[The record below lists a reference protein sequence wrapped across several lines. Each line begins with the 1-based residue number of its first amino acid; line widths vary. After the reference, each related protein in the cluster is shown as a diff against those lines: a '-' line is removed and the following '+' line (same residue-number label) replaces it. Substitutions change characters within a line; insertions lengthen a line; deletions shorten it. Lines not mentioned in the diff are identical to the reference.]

1 MNQLDFLP
9 AFPFHFSGIVLFGAL
24 LLAGFCAGEGLYRL
38 LRLPKVTGYVL
49 LGVVVGPG
57 VLNWFDQYFITQS
70 RVFVDIALG
79 MLLFEAGR
87 FLDLTWYRRN
97 PWVVTAGVAAGV
109 LAFVFVLGMLV
120 LLGVDPLVA
129 ALVAAIAMSTSP
141 SVVLMV
147 IRDLRAEGQVV
158 ERAMTVVALNSIMA
172 FLAVTVLWSGLH
184 ITHSVD
190 LSTAVAHPLYLL
202 AGSLLI
208 GLAGGYLLL
217 GLARLVGPRQ
227 GRQFVVIVAVI
238 LLAVG
243 IAQVLKLSVLI
254 SLLMLGAVTRNL
266 DQLNLREVD
275 LLGTGRLFIIVLFV
289 VVGASLKLDA
299 LVAGGWVALAL
310 ILARFCG
317 KAIALTAL
325 ASTSGISWRKALWI
339 SVAMLPLSG
348 SAIVLAHDVAAMYPE
363 LGAQL
368 TQIVYAAVAILEIIG
383 PIAVQIALRVSNEA
397 MPTEHSTG
405 SAGTT
410 RSAS

>member
-1 MNQLDFLP
+1 MNQVDFLP
-9 AFPFHFSGIVLFGAL
+9 AFPFHFSGIVLFGVL
-24 LLAGFCAGEGLYRL
+24 LLAGFCAGEALLRF

-49 LGVVVGPG
+49 LGVLVGPG

-97 PWVVTAGVAAGV
+97 PWVVTAGIAAGA
-109 LAFVFVLGMLV
+109 LAFLLVLGMLV
-120 LLGVDPLVA
+120 LLGVDPLVS

-141 SVVLMV
+141 AVVLMV
-147 IRDLRAEGQVV
+147 VRDLRAEGQLV

-172 FLAVTVLWSGLH
+172 FLAVTVLWPGLH
-184 ITHSVD
+184 LSHSV
-190 LSTAVAHPLYLL
+190 SWSSAIAHPLYLL
-202 AGSLLI
+202 AGSMLI

-217 GLARLVGPRQ
+217 GLTRLVGPRQ

-299 LVAGGWVALAL
+299 IATGGLVAAAL

-325 ASTSGISWRKALWI
+325 ASTSGIPWQKALWL
-339 SVAMLPLSG
+339 SVALLPMSG
-348 SAIVLAHDVAAMYPE
+348 SAIVLAHDVAALYPE
-363 LGAQL
+363 LGAKL
-368 TQIVYAAVAILEIIG
+368 TEIVYATVAILEIIG
-383 PIAVQIALRVSNEA
+383 PVAVQVALRMSNEA
-397 MPTEHSTG
+397 MPGDG
-405 SAGTT
+405 SAGGCPHD
-410 RSAS
+410 

>member
-24 LLAGFCAGEGLYRL
+24 LLAGFCAGELLNRL

-49 LGVVVGPG
+49 LGVLVGPG
-57 VLNWFDQYFITQS
+57 ILNWFDQYFITQS

-79 MLLFEAGR
+79 MLLFEVGR
-87 FLDLTWYRRN
+87 YLDFTWYRRN
-97 PWVVTAGVAAGV
+97 PWVVISGVAAGL
-109 LAFVFVLGMLV
+109 LAFLFVLGMLV

-129 ALVAAIAMSTSP
+129 ALVAAISMSTSP
-141 SVVLMV
+141 AVVLMV
-147 IRDLRAEGQVV
+147 ARDLRAEGQMV
-158 ERAMTVVALNSIMA
+158 ERAMNLVALNSIMA
-172 FLAVTVLWSGLH
+172 FLAVTMLWSGLH
-184 ITHSVD
+184 LSHSVG
-190 LSTAVAHPLYLL
+190 LSAALAHPLYLV

-266 DQLNLREVD
+266 DELNLREVD

-299 LVAGGWVALAL
+299 IVAGGWVALAL

-317 KAIALTAL
+317 KAIALSAL
-325 ASTSGISWRKALWI
+325 ASVSGISWQKALWL
-339 SVAMLPLSG
+339 SVALLPLSG

-368 TQIVYAAVAILEIIG
+368 TQIVYASVAILEIIG
-383 PIAVQIALRVSNEA
+383 PIAVQVALRMSNEA
-397 MPTEHSTG
+397 LLPEIG
-405 SAGTT
+405 G
-410 RSAS
+410 RSSQ

>member
-1 MNQLDFLP
+1 MNSLDFLP

-49 LGVVVGPG
+49 LGVLVGPG

-87 FLDLTWYRRN
+87 YLDLTWYRRN

-120 LLGVDPLVA
+120 LLGIEPLVA
-129 ALVAAIAMSTSP
+129 ALVAGIAMSTSP
-141 SVVLMV
+141 AVVLMV
-147 IRDLRAEGQVV
+147 VRDLRAEGQVV

-184 ITHSVD
+184 ISHRVG
-190 LSTAVAHPLYLL
+190 LATAFAHPLYLL

-217 GLARLVGPRQ
+217 GLIRLVGPRQ

-254 SLLMLGAVTRNL
+254 SLLTLGAVTRNL

-299 LVAGGWVALAL
+299 MVAGGWVALAL

-325 ASTSGISWRKALWI
+325 ASTSGISWRKALWL
-339 SVAMLPLSG
+339 SVALLPMSG
-348 SAIVLAHDVAAMYPE
+348 SAIVLAHEVAAMYPE
-363 LGAQL
+363 LGAKL
-368 TQIVYAAVAILEIIG
+368 TQIVYATVAILEIVG
-383 PIAVQIALRVSNEA
+383 PIAVQLALRMSNEA
-397 MPTEHSTG
+397 MPAESG
-405 SAGTT
+405 SGGAHGKG
-410 RSAS
+410 AA

>member
-24 LLAGFCAGEGLYRL
+24 LLAGFCAGEGLNRL

-49 LGVVVGPG
+49 LGVLVGPG

-79 MLLFEAGR
+79 ILLFEAGR
-87 FLDLTWYRRN
+87 YLDLTWYRRN
-97 PWVVTAGVAAGV
+97 PWVVIAGVAAGA
-109 LAFVFVLGMLV
+109 LAFLFVLGMLV
-120 LLGVDPLVA
+120 LLGIDPLVA
-129 ALVAAIAMSTSP
+129 AVVAGIAMSTSP
-141 SVVLMV
+141 AVVLMV
-147 IRDLRAEGQVV
+147 ARDLKAEGQLV

-172 FLAVTVLWSGLH
+172 FLAVTMLWSGVH
-184 ITHSVD
+184 ITHRVG
-190 LSTAVAHPLYLL
+190 LSSALAHPLYLL

-208 GLAGGYLLL
+208 GMAGGYLLL

-289 VVGASLKLDA
+289 VVGASLNLDA
-299 LVAGGWVALAL
+299 MAAGGLVALAL
-310 ILARFCG
+310 IVARFCG

-325 ASTSGISWRKALWI
+325 ATTSGISWQKALWL
-339 SVAMLPLSG
+339 SVALLPMSG
-348 SAIVLAHDVAAMYPE
+348 SAIVLAHDIAALYPE
-363 LGAQL
+363 LGGQL
-368 TQIVYAAVAILEIIG
+368 TQIVYATVAILEIIG
-383 PIAVQIALRVSNEA
+383 PIAVQVALRMSNEA
-397 MPTEHSTG
+397 MPAET
-405 SAGTT
+405 ARTT
-410 RSAS
+410 S